1 MEAGENPA
9 QARCRVMNLKK
20 SFCKDAV
27 NPPNAIGST
36 PEKADDF
43 LIESKYF
50 PTDKK
55 SHKNSERLFGKNF
68 KIKRSFAIMKNL
80 FKKIAKNFLLMALI
94 TAMSFTLSAC
104 KKEEPAETPASTTVS
119 YNYQEIG
126 EGEKSFTFIVYDGN
140 GNNTIFTVYTDEK
153 TVGDALMKVGLISGE
168 NSDYGLYVKTVNGTT
183 LDYDT
188 DGKYWAFYVNGEYAV
203 SGVDTTEITEGG
215 LYEFRA
221 E

>member
-1 MEAGENPA
+1 MPCGE
-9 QARCRVMNLKK
+9 LKK

-27 NPPNAIGST
+27 NPPNAIGVIS
-36 PEKADDF
+36 EKADDF

-50 PTDKK
+50 PTDKIPIKTASACLGKIFKK
-55 SHKNSERLFGKNF
+55 S
-68 KIKRSFAIMKNL
+68 KRSFAIMKNL

-104 KKEEPAETPASTTVS
+104 KKVTVEEPASTTVS

-140 GNNTIFTVYTDEK
+140 GNNTIFTVHTDEK

-168 NSDYGLYVKTVNGTT
+168 DGDYGLYVKTVNGTT
-183 LDYDT
+183 LDFDK

>member
-1 MEAGENPA
+1 
-9 QARCRVMNLKK
+9 
-20 SFCKDAV
+20 
-27 NPPNAIGST
+27 
-36 PEKADDF
+36 
-43 LIESKYF
+43 
-50 PTDKK
+50 
-55 SHKNSERLFGKNF
+55 
-68 KIKRSFAIMKNL
+68 MKNL

-104 KKEEPAETPASTTVS
+104 KKEEPAETPASTAVS

-126 EGEKSFTFIVYDGN
+126 EGEKSFTFIVYDGS
-140 GNNTIFTVYTDEK
+140 GNNSLFTVYTDEK

-168 NSDYGLYVKTVNGTT
+168 DSDYGLYVKTVNGLT
-183 LDYDT
+183 LDFDT

>member
-1 MEAGENPA
+1 
-9 QARCRVMNLKK
+9 
-20 SFCKDAV
+20 
-27 NPPNAIGST
+27 
-36 PEKADDF
+36 
-43 LIESKYF
+43 
-50 PTDKK
+50 
-55 SHKNSERLFGKNF
+55 
-68 KIKRSFAIMKNL
+68 MKNL

-94 TAMSFTLSAC
+94 TAMSFTLTAC
-104 KKEEPAETPASTTVS
+104 KKVTVEEPEAPMVS
-119 YNYQEIG
+119 YDYQEIG
-126 EGEKSFTFIVYDGN
+126 EGEKSFTFIVYDGS
-140 GNNTIFTVYTDEK
+140 GNNSLFTVYTDEK

-168 NSDYGLYVKTVNGTT
+168 DSDYGLYVKTVNGTT

>member
-1 MEAGENPA
+1 
-9 QARCRVMNLKK
+9 
-20 SFCKDAV
+20 
-27 NPPNAIGST
+27 
-36 PEKADDF
+36 
-43 LIESKYF
+43 
-50 PTDKK
+50 
-55 SHKNSERLFGKNF
+55 
-68 KIKRSFAIMKNL
+68 MKNL

-104 KKEEPAETPASTTVS
+104 KKVTAEEPEAPMVS
-119 YNYQEIG
+119 YDYQEIG

-140 GNNTIFTVYTDEK
+140 GNNSLFTVHTDEK

-168 NSDYGLYVKTVNGTT
+168 DSDYGLYVKTVNGVT

>member
-27 NPPNAIGST
+27 NPPNAIGII

-68 KIKRSFAIMKNL
+68 QKIK
-80 FKKIAKNFLLMALI
+80 
-94 TAMSFTLSAC
+94 
-104 KKEEPAETPASTTVS
+104 KEFC
-119 YNYQEIG
+119 Y
-126 EGEKSFTFIVYDGN
+126 EKSF
-140 GNNTIFTVYTDEK
+140 
-153 TVGDALMKVGLISGE
+153 
-168 NSDYGLYVKTVNGTT
+168 
-183 LDYDT
+183 
-188 DGKYWAFYVNGEYAV
+188 
-203 SGVDTTEITEGG
+203 
-215 LYEFRA
+215 
-221 E
+221 

>member
-1 MEAGENPA
+1 
-9 QARCRVMNLKK
+9 
-20 SFCKDAV
+20 
-27 NPPNAIGST
+27 
-36 PEKADDF
+36 
-43 LIESKYF
+43 
-50 PTDKK
+50 
-55 SHKNSERLFGKNF
+55 
-68 KIKRSFAIMKNL
+68 MKNL

-104 KKEEPAETPASTTVS
+104 KKVTVEEPASTTVS

-140 GNNTIFTVYTDEK
+140 GNNTIFTVHTDEK

-168 NSDYGLYVKTVNGTT
+168 DGDYGLYVKTVNGTT
-183 LDYDT
+183 LDFDK